1 MMLQSK
7 QRGPALE
14 YASANLS
21 SPQQCSLE
29 ELRNA
34 VADLLYAVSGAFQE
48 KPKEA
53 YGYVLH
59 AAELLRTAPASA
71 VASLYEIQSPAPPRG
86 GLAPWMVCKVSTY
99 IETHLG
105 AAISS
110 ADLARLAQ
118 QSVYHFSRAFRESF
132 HEPPHKYV
140 MRRRVERAQGLMLQT
155 SLPLAQ
161 IAVDCGLADQA
172 HFNRSFRRFVGQS
185 PGAWRRART
194 ALPP

>member
-1 MMLQSK
+1 MLQSK

-14 YASANLS
+14 YAAANLS

-71 VASLYEIQSPAPPRG
+71 VASLYEVQSPAPPRG

-99 IETHLG
+99 KTWRGWLNRASTTFPEPFG
-105 AAISS
+105 RVSM
-110 ADLARLAQ
+110 
-118 QSVYHFSRAFRESF
+118 SRR
-132 HEPPHKYV
+132 
-140 MRRRVERAQGLMLQT
+140 T
-155 SLPLAQ
+155 SM
-161 IAVDCGLADQA
+161 
-172 HFNRSFRRFVGQS
+172 
-185 PGAWRRART
+185 
-194 ALPP
+194 